1 MRLLN
6 SSPPAPATASS
17 ASATHPEPPPPPPPL
32 DVLVIGSGIAG
43 CTAALRAAERGRRVT
58 LLTKASEDPLRENN
72 SYWAQGGIIYKSSD
86 PDEQTLLAA
95 DVKRAGA
102 GQCKHEAVAKLAAE
116 GPGAVEA
123 FLLGPNSAAEVPF
136 DRVEP
141 SSDEVEEEDEDDE
154 DEDEDEAAWRTS
166 NLVLK
171 SLWCEGTNASLL
183 RKRRSRTLPIFATH
197 FGSISGNIAEDIFL
211 QEKSKS

>member
-1 MRLLN
+1 M
-6 SSPPAPATASS
+6 
-17 ASATHPEPPPPPPPL
+17 
-32 DVLVIGSGIAG
+32 
-43 CTAALRAAERGRRVT
+43 T

-154 DEDEDEAAWRTS
+154 DEDDEEEEGKKEWGPEEPVPASASASASAASSSSSSSSSSSKKKKAVVVDKRPYALCVEASHSRPRIVHWRDHTGRAIM
-166 NLVLK
+166 
-171 SLWCEGTNASLL
+171 ESLL
-183 RKRRSRTLPIFATH
+183 ASVRAHPNIDLRCGATAATN
-197 FGSISGNIAEDIFL
+197 S
-211 QEKSKS
+211 